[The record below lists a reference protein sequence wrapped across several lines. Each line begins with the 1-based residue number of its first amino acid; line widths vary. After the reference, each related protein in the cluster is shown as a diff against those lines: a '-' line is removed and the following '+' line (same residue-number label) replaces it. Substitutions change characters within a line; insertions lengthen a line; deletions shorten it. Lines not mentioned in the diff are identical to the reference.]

1 VSPTTA
7 MVVAVRGICAT
18 SQNRETDPETGW
30 LGDQD
35 SNLD

>member
-1 VSPTTA
+1 VRTA
-7 MVVAVRGICAT
+7 
-18 SQNRETDPETGW
+18 GW